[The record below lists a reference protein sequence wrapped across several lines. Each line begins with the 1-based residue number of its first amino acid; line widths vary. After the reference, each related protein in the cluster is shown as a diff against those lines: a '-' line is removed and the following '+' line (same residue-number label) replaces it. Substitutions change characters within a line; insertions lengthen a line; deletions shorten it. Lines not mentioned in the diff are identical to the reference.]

1 MTVSSSRPW
10 LRPISKSLGSCA
22 GRDLQRAGAE
32 LGLDVL
38 VGDDLQ
44 AAADDR
50 QDHGLPHQPL
60 VAVVVRVDGDRGV
73 AQHRLGAHGGDGD
86 RAVAGRERVVD
97 VVEGVGGLA
106 VLDLE
111 VGDGR
116 PRARVPVDHVVVAVD
131 QALLVQRDEDLQHRA
146 DVVLVQREALFLV
159 VARGAEALV
168 LLDDRAAVL
177 LAPAP
182 HALGERLAADLLAR
196 GALGLEQALDLRLR
210 GDAGVVGAQ
219 DPLRPLA
226 AHAVVADQ
234 RVLDRA
240 VERVPHVQ
248 RAGDVR
254 RRDRDRVVLG
264 RRSLRFRV
272 EPAGVQPAGED
283 AFFALTRVIARA
295 ILEPHSAVESRRPRS
310 PAPRRRGVGRGT
322 GPRRCPPGYTRGT
335 APSRA
340 DRRGFRPRG
349 RGSRPVPGPPP

>member
-1 MTVSSSRPW
+1 MRPSSPMTVSSSRPCVAAD
-10 LRPISKSLGSCA
+10 LEVVGVVP

-50 QDHGLPHQPL
+50 QDRGLPHQPR
-60 VAVVVRVDGDRGV
+60 VAVVVRVHGDRGV
-73 AQHRLGAHGGDGD
+73 AEHRLGAHGGDGD
-86 RAVAGRERVVD
+86 RAVAGRQRVVD
-97 VVEGVGGLA
+97 VVERVGDLA

-111 VGDGR
+111 VRDRR

-146 DVVLVQREALFLV
+146 DVVLVEREALFLV

-182 HALGERLAADLLAR
+182 HALDERLAADLLAA
-196 GALGLEQALDLRLR
+196 GALGLEQALDLRLG
-210 GDAGVVGAQ
+210 GDAGVVGAE

-226 AHAVVADQ
+226 AHAGVADQ
-234 RVLDRA
+234 RVLDRS

-264 RRSLRFRV
+264 RRALGLRV
-272 EPAGVQPAGED
+272 EAPGVQPARED
-283 AFFALTRVIARA
+283 ARLALARVVARA
-295 ILEPHSAVESRRPRS
+295 VLERPFG
-310 PAPRRRGVGRGT
+310 RGV
-322 GPRRCPPGYTRGT
+322 
-335 APSRA
+335 
-340 DRRGFRPRG
+340 
-349 RGSRPVPGPPP
+349 